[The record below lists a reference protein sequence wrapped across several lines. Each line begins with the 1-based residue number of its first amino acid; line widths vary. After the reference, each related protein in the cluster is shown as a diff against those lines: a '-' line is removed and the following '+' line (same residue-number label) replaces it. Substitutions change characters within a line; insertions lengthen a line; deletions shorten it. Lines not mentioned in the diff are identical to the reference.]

1 MYVTNCSNCHPSCA
15 NCIGPLDS
23 HCTECH
29 PSAFLEGFSPNKCTC
44 YDGFYMPSGTDECF
58 ACHPTCKNCTGPEIT
73 DCYECHHGAYITITN
88 ECFCYEGPVHEF
100 TTETDASAC
109 EITECSPNCSSCFT
123 YPWRCDGC
131 LQSSLMINNF
141 CDCPEGFTYQPDTD
155 GDPCVPDEQ
164 CHYTCETCAFEN
176 DPNSCRTCH
185 NNASVRFDDRPTWC
199 DCDRGFYPSWTT
211 NNCVPLPP
219 ITIFTCEIPCVTC
232 LEMDPSYCTSC
243 EQGAELSGTTCVCE
257 EGFVAEPDA
266 GHCTQ
271 ICPEFCTSCLLSDTS
286 LCTYCVP
293 GYFLSHYWPTV
304 EPSPCVPLADLCPD
318 FCCECDITRPGTC
331 ISCCPG
337 YKLERDAVL
346 GLLTQCVEDKACHH
360 TCLTCVNSSPNECL
374 ECHPNAHIEIPLP
387 PFRSGAC
394 VCNPKWLET
403 PDSSNCIPNCA
414 ENCETCSGPEEHQC
428 LTCNPGY
435 TMVQEPPCNCT
446 HMCHIGCKECWG
458 NDYNQCTLCGENM
471 NLYYGQCLCDVGYEM
486 DPDLGCVHV
495 GPPKYSEF
503 VFNHCASN
511 FQNGDVGLVGDSAET
526 ASLYPLPVN
535 KRGVFFNNKTYFRMT
550 GLTLGSNFAMNTWIK
565 SHDTGYATIFSVNG
579 DCLNQGSTVS
589 EFSWRI
595 ANGKRTDKRRHN
607 AQELTDWSHAASN
620 VLLQSI
626 DKSYRPC
633 YWNNLA
639 FSVDYEFENDLS
651 TITFYSLENDSF
663 YIRAQISSGRKF
675 MRTSV
680 DNDYSIGNRLSLND
694 EPVNSFLGFMYY
706 YAVYSYAENDFD
718 RSLGQHCHNCSTE
731 CGPHNTCLSNCWYDE
746 HDSHGECCECDA
758 ACQTCYFDTKTCYCD
773 NKSS

>member
-1 MYVTNCSNCHPSCA
+1 
-15 NCIGPLDS
+15 
-23 HCTECH
+23 
-29 PSAFLEGFSPNKCTC
+29 
-44 YDGFYMPSGTDECF
+44 
-58 ACHPTCKNCTGPEIT
+58 
-73 DCYECHHGAYITITN
+73 
-88 ECFCYEGPVHEF
+88 
-100 TTETDASAC
+100 
-109 EITECSPNCSSCFT
+109 
-123 YPWRCDGC
+123 
-131 LQSSLMINNF
+131 
-141 CDCPEGFTYQPDTD
+141 
-155 GDPCVPDEQ
+155 
-164 CHYTCETCAFEN
+164 
-176 DPNSCRTCH
+176 
-185 NNASVRFDDRPTWC
+185 
-199 DCDRGFYPSWTT
+199 
-211 NNCVPLPP
+211 
-219 ITIFTCEIPCVTC
+219 
-232 LEMDPSYCTSC
+232 
-243 EQGAELSGTTCVCE
+243 
-257 EGFVAEPDA
+257 
-266 GHCTQ
+266 
-271 ICPEFCTSCLLSDTS
+271 
-286 LCTYCVP
+286 
-293 GYFLSHYWPTV
+293 
-304 EPSPCVPLADLCPD
+304 
-318 FCCECDITRPGTC
+318 
-331 ISCCPG
+331 
-337 YKLERDAVL
+337 
-346 GLLTQCVEDKACHH
+346 
-360 TCLTCVNSSPNECL
+360 
-374 ECHPNAHIEIPLP
+374 
-387 PFRSGAC
+387 
-394 VCNPKWLET
+394 
-403 PDSSNCIPNCA
+403 
-414 ENCETCSGPEEHQC
+414 
-428 LTCNPGY
+428 
-435 TMVQEPPCNCT
+435 
-446 HMCHIGCKECWG
+446 
-458 NDYNQCTLCGENM
+458 M